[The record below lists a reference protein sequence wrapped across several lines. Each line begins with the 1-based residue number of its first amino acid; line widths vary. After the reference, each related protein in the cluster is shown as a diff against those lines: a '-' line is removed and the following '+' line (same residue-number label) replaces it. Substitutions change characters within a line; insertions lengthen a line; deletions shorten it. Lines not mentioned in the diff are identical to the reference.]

1 MTQQRA
7 TIKTA
12 RTIAEV
18 RALLAAV
25 PRPVGLVPTMG
36 ALHEGH
42 LSLLRLARA
51 ANATVV
57 MSLFVNPAQFA
68 AGEDL
73 ASYPRDEERDTRLA
87 GEAGVDVVFAPATA
101 EMYPEGFA
109 TAIEVAGLSEPLE
122 GSARGAAHFRGVATV
137 VAKLLNIV
145 APDVA
150 YFGQKDAQ
158 QAAVVRRMARDL
170 DMPVAIEVCP
180 TARAPDGLAL
190 SSRNAYLDGEDRVRA
205 AGLWRAL
212 SAAAALVEAGERERG
227 VIAAAAQRELAGEG
241 IRADYLAIVDPDT
254 LVEVTTVAGPVMI
267 AVAARIGAARLI
279 DNIVASPPA

>member
-1 MTQQRA
+1 MSPKLATMT
-7 TIKTA
+7 TA

-18 RALLAAV
+18 RERLRGAA
-25 PRPVGLVPTMG
+25 RPVGLVPTMG

-42 LSLLRLARA
+42 LSLLRQARA

-68 AGEDL
+68 TGEDL
-73 ASYPRDEERDTRLA
+73 ASYPRDEAEDRRLA
-87 GEAGVDVVFAPATA
+87 AEAGVDVLFAPSAG

-122 GSARGAAHFRGVATV
+122 GAARGAAHFRGVATV

-145 APDVA
+145 GPDVA

-158 QAAVVRRMARDL
+158 QVAVIRRMTRDL
-170 DMPVAIEVCP
+170 DMAVKIEVSP
-180 TARAPDGLAL
+180 TVRAADGLAL

-205 AGLWRAL
+205 SGLWRAL
-212 SAAAALVEAGERERG
+212 STAAALVEAGEREG
-227 VIAAAAQRELAGEG
+227 AVVVEAAAAELGREG
-241 IRADYLAIVDPDT
+241 IRPEYLAIVDPDT
-254 LVEVTTVAGPVMI
+254 LGEVGVIERPVMI
-267 AVAARIGAARLI
+267 AVAAIIGGARLI

>member
-1 MTQQRA
+1 MT
-7 TIKTA
+7 TA

-18 RALLAAV
+18 RERLREAE
-25 PRPVGLVPTMG
+25 RPVGLVPTMG
-36 ALHEGH
+36 ALHDGH
-42 LSLLRLARA
+42 LALLRHARA

-73 ASYPRDEERDTRLA
+73 AAYPRDGERDERLA
-87 GEAGVDVVFAPATA
+87 AEAGVDVLFAPSAS

-122 GSARGAAHFRGVATV
+122 GAARGAAHFRGVATV

-145 APDVA
+145 NPDVA

-158 QAAVVRRMARDL
+158 QVAVIRRMARDL
-170 DMPVAIEVCP
+170 DMAAAIEVLP
-180 TARAPDGLAL
+180 TVRAADGLAL

-205 AGLWRAL
+205 AGLWHAL
-212 SAAAALVEAGERERG
+212 RAAAALVEAGERERD
-227 VIAAAAQRELAGEG
+227 VVAAAAEEALAREG
-241 IRADYLAIVDPDT
+241 IRAEYLAIVDPAT
-254 LVEVTTVAGPVMI
+254 IAEVDVIERPVMI
-267 AVAARIGAARLI
+267 ALAARIGKARLI
-279 DNIVASPPA
+279 DNIVANPPT